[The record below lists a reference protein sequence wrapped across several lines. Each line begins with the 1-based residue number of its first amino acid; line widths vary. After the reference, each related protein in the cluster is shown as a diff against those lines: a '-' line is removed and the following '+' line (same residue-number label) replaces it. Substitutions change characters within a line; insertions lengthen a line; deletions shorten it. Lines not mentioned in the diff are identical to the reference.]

1 MIQGIVTLK
10 QVGAGFGDV
19 ALGIG
24 AMASSVGVLTLAIYG
39 VAKAAAVLSAAGPFG
54 MAIGAILAGTMGA
67 AIGIGT
73 LMAASGDKKKPEVDL
88 SDLSKS
94 AEVISGLTTKLQDLR
109 DNKELLQE
117 TFAAIGQGLKQAN
130 EMLTADI
137 QSTIANVALI
147 TTGQAAGEMTQG
159 AAGAALSRNLGKFI
173 DTVGDYFAGTKDG
186 DGKTMKLQLDGTA
199 TADLLNGRIAKA
211 HAITGN

>member
-1 MIQGIVTLK
+1 MI
-10 QVGAGFGDV
+10 
-19 ALGIG
+19 LGG
-24 AMASSVGVLTLAIYG
+24 
-39 VAKAAAVLSAAGPFG
+39 
-54 MAIGAILAGTMGA
+54 ILAATMGA
-67 AIGIGT
+67 TIGIGT
-73 LMAASGDKKKPEVDL
+73 LMMASGDKKKPEVDL
-88 SDLSKS
+88 SDLTKN
-94 AEVISGLTTKLQDLR
+94 AEVVSDLTTRLQDLR

-186 DGKTMKLQLDGTA
+186 DGKTIKLQLDGAA
-199 TADLLNGRIAKA
+199 TTDLLTARIVEFHAGNGNYKR
-211 HAITGN
+211 